1 MNLSFYCS
9 SAMLCCRYLPCH
21 CRHSICLSTLALLLL
36 LLSSLSLFS
45 RFAKHAD
52 GRHIASA
59 SHDNIPLILPLSVS
73 KQTSLSGFQNH
84 THSLSLSLL
93 EYRNQRQRL
102 SPSLGPWIALDHEF
116 TLLIRS
122 ILILPIFT
130 FLTKLIHFTG
140 TNGTILLSTG
150 ETNNA

>member
-1 MNLSFYCS
+1 MPMYDI
-9 SAMLCCRYLPCH
+9 LPQ
-21 CRHSICLSTLALLLL
+21 RHMTTF
-36 LLSSLSLFS
+36 LSSSPTQSPNRLACLDF
-45 RFAKHAD
+45 R
-52 GRHIASA
+52 I
-59 SHDNIPLILPLSVS
+59 ILI
-73 KQTSLSGFQNH
+73 
-84 THSLSLSLL
+84 LSLSLL

-150 ETNNA
+150 ETNDA